1 MSFETKI
8 FPTWCSGCGD
18 LAIWAALKGSLKQLN
33 LKTTQFTI
41 VFDIGCSGN
50 MSSFLKVY
58 GFHGLHGRAIP
69 AATGIKL
76 ANHQQKVIVVG
87 GDGGLLSEGLT
98 HFVAAA
104 RSNMDIKVIIHNN
117 QVYGLTTGQSSP
129 TSMKGSKGK
138 ATPLG
143 VVEKQLDP
151 ISLSL
156 ISGAS
161 FVARTYAGNIPET
174 TKIISSAI
182 SHKGFS
188 VVEVLQP
195 CVTFNKLNTHSWFQQ
210 RVYPLVSTPKTDLEA
225 LEKAQWTE
233 NKIYLGIFKEDSS
246 AVPYHETIPILKSK
260 TLIQY
265 I

>member
-18 LAIWAALKGSLKQLN
+18 FGIWAALKGSLKQLD
-33 LKTTQFTI
+33 LKTNQFTI

-69 AATGIKL
+69 VASGIKL

-104 RSNMDIKVIIHNN
+104 RANMDIKVIIHNN

-129 TSMKGSKGK
+129 TSMKGTKGR
-138 ATPLG
+138 ATPYG
-143 VVEKQLDP
+143 VVETPLDP
-151 ISLSL
+151 VSLSI

-161 FVARTYAGNIPET
+161 FVARSYAGNIPET
-174 TKIISSAI
+174 TKIISAAI

-188 VVEVLQP
+188 VVEILQP
-195 CVTFNKLNTHSWFQQ
+195 CVTFNKLNTHGWFQQ
-210 RVYPLVSTPKTDLEA
+210 RVAPLTSTPQTDLEA

-233 NKIYLGIFKEDSS
+233 TKIHLGIFKADSS
-246 AVPYHETIPILKSK
+246 AIPYHETIPILKSK

-265 I
+265 T

>member
-8 FPTWCSGCGD
+8 FPTWCPGCGD
-18 LAIWAALKGSLKQLN
+18 FGIWAALKGALKQLD
-33 LKTTQFTI
+33 LKTNQFSI

-69 AATGIKL
+69 VASGIKL

-104 RSNMDIKVIIHNN
+104 RANMDIKVIIHNN

-129 TSMKGSKGK
+129 TSMKGTKGR
-138 ATPLG
+138 ATPYG
-143 VVEKQLDP
+143 VVETPLDP
-151 ISLSL
+151 VSLSI

-161 FVARTYAGNIPET
+161 FIARSYAGNIPET
-174 TKIISSAI
+174 TKIISAAI

-188 VVEVLQP
+188 MVEILQP
-195 CVTFNKLNTHSWFQQ
+195 CVTFNKLNTHGWFQQ
-210 RVYPLVSTPKTDLEA
+210 RVSPLVSTPKTDLEA

-233 NKIYLGIFKEDSS
+233 TKIHLGIFKDDTS
-246 AVPYHETIPILKSK
+246 AIPYHETIPILKSK

-265 I
+265 T

>member
-8 FPTWCSGCGD
+8 FPTWCPGCGD
-18 LAIWAALKGSLKQLN
+18 FGIWAALKGSIKQLG
-33 LKTTQFTI
+33 LKTNQFTI

-129 TSMKGSKGK
+129 TSMKGTKGK

-151 ISLSL
+151 VSLS
-156 ISGAS
+156 IVGGAT
-161 FVARTYAGNIPET
+161 FVARSYAGNIPET

-210 RVYPLVSTPKTDLEA
+210 RVSPLVSIPKTDLEA
-225 LEKAQWTE
+225 LEKAVWTE
-233 NKIYLGIFKEDSS
+233 EKIHLGIFKDDSS
-246 AVPYHETIPILKSK
+246 ATPYHETIPILKSK

-265 I
+265 T